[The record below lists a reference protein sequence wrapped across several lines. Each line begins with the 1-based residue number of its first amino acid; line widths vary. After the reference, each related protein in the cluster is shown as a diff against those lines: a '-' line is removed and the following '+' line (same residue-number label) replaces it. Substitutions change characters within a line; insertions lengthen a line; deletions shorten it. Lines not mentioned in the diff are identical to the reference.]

1 MIDDHDSEVVVT
13 KNYFYYDSIAVF
25 YVRKVFDLP
34 MIYLV
39 TKASRS
45 KVEELIDKVHCL
57 RT

>member
-1 MIDDHDSEVVVT
+1 MFA
-13 KNYFYYDSIAVF
+13 KFLY
-25 YVRKVFDLP
+25 DLP